1 MEIQS
6 DRATVVN
13 EQVPHVIA
21 PTATGEVGYV
31 AAPIA
36 TPVASES
43 IVTTRTSWFTPAALV
58 ASLAA
63 IALLVVGGITIA
75 RAGLDGP
82 LDEPVVSAANYTATA
97 ILGLIEVAF
106 GVLLLSAAL
115 SRSREGIL
123 FIGIVGGVLALIA
136 VFEPNMGN
144 GALAIERP
152 FAVIVAIVM
161 AAVVLSALLP
171 SIRRSNVERRI
182 V

>member
-13 EQVPHVIA
+13 EQAPLVVV

-31 AAPIA
+31 APVVTSTA
-36 TPVASES
+36 TV
-43 IVTTRTSWFTPAALV
+43 VTTRTSWFTPAALV

-63 IALLVVGGITIA
+63 IALLVVGGITVA

-97 ILGLIEVAF
+97 ILGLIELAV
-106 GVLLLSAAL
+106 GVILLSAAL

-136 VFEPNMGN
+136 VFEPTIGN

-152 FAVIVAIVM
+152 FAVIVALVM
-161 AAVVLSALLP
+161 GAVVVSALLP
-171 SIRRSNVERRI
+171 SIRRSNVERR
-182 V
+182 VV